1 MDRNS
6 TLKKEGADALLNS
19 TGSTYIHTKES
30 NVEIEPIGVIR
41 YSYKYFFLKK
51 KIPQKLFKF
60 NKYYIFTHK
69 YIYINILIT
78 FSVDL

>member
-41 YSYKYFFLKK
+41 YSYKYF
-51 KIPQKLFKF
+51 
-60 NKYYIFTHK
+60 
-69 YIYINILIT
+69 
-78 FSVDL
+78 

>member
-41 YSYKYFFLKK
+41 YSYNIFLKK
-51 KIPQKLFKF
+51 KKIPSK
-60 NKYYIFTHK
+60 I
-69 YIYINILIT
+69 I
-78 FSVDL
+78 